1 MATPTQSTPGGCFI
15 ATLAILPGGVATLG
29 LWGFVKWVGLPVAV
43 RHVDSRFWT
52 FAAAFFIGS
61 AVALGLILLSIRIL
75 RSTDFRGYDSR
86 DPDRKNLKW

>member
-1 MATPTQSTPGGCFI
+1 MTTPTQSTPGGCFI
-15 ATLAILPGGVATLG
+15 AVSAILPGGVAALG
-29 LWGFVKWVGLPVAV
+29 FWGLIKWVQLPVTD

-52 FAAAFFIGS
+52 FAAAAFIGS
-61 AVALGLILLSIRIL
+61 VIAIGLFYLSIRIL